1 MFITILVKNLQQISF
16 PRKRRSS
23 LFSTTSS
30 AYCKDK
36 EFPGGECLHSNIK
49 YSDQC
54 IIYLPIKPMNM
65 IHIKCA
71 LVFFDDCHEY
81 NIPDEEPDDGANS

>member
-1 MFITILVKNLQQISF
+1 MFITILVKSLQLISAD
-16 PRKRRSS
+16 RKRRSS
-23 LFSTTSS
+23 LFNTTSS
-30 AYCKDK
+30 AYFKDK
-36 EFPGGECLHSNIK
+36 EFPGGECLHFNIK

-71 LVFFDDCHEY
+71 LVFFNDCPEY
-81 NIPDEEPDDGANS
+81 NIPDEEPDDGPNS